1 MKGTRLARW
10 GAIVEDYLIILFGVT
25 LTALGLVWLLIPNK
39 IAAGGVSGLATIIF
53 YLWRLPVGPIMLAF
67 NLPLFLGCLRVFG
80 MRFGLRTLFGT
91 VFLSLMVEVWQ
102 LVLREPLTQ
111 NPLLAALYGGVLT
124 GAGMGLTFRA
134 KGTTGGTDLGAQLVH
149 KYTGIPIGQSLLVI
163 DALVIALAGV
173 VFHSA
178 EASLVAIIT
187 VFVSSKAIDTVLVGV
202 DYAKAALIISEIAP
216 RIGQALLEELQ
227 RGVTGLDGRGLYSG
241 ARKEILL
248 CVISRTEEA
257 KLKEIVHRLDPRAF
271 VILTGVHEVLG
282 EGFKET
288 QGKI

>member
-1 MKGTRLARW
+1 MNRTRIARW
-10 GAIVEDYLIILFGVT
+10 GAILQDYLIILLGVT

-53 YLWRLPVGPIMLAF
+53 YLWKLPVGPIMLAF

-91 VFLSLMVEVWQ
+91 VLLSLMVEVWQ
-102 LVLREPLTQ
+102 HLLRAPLTQ

-134 KGTTGGTDLGAQLVH
+134 KGTTGGTDLGAQLIH

-163 DALVIALAGV
+163 DAVVIALAGV

-178 EASLVAIIT
+178 EAALVAIIT

-216 RIGQALLEELQ
+216 RIGQSLLEELQ

-248 CVISRTEEA
+248 CVISRSEEA

-288 QGKI
+288 PVKI

>member
-1 MKGTRLARW
+1 MKGTRFARW

-39 IAAGGVSGLATIIF
+39 IAAGGVSGLATIIY

-67 NLPLFLGCLRVFG
+67 NLPLFLGCLRAFG

-102 LVLREPLTQ
+102 LLLKEPLTQ

-149 KYTGIPIGQSLLVI
+149 KYTGIPVGQSLLAI

-187 VFVSSKAIDTVLVGV
+187 VFVTSKAIDTVLVGV

-288 QGKI
+288 YRKI